1 MYRLPKKFRDQ
12 LRELMGGTIFDE
24 DLNELRNPI
33 ISVGDMVTLSL
44 YEHEIIPKICIV
56 DYKTKRGKIDEESKR
71 KIKKIGDY
79 TIFVKNPPGTISD
92 ELWNSIEH
100 GIKSYSNIKIEV
112 DGEEDLA
119 ALPSI
124 YLAEDGTNILYG
136 IPERGMALVV
146 ANKKNKKI
154 ISEFLNKMPKEKY
167 L

>member
-1 MYRLPKKFRDQ
+1 M
-12 LRELMGGTIFDE
+12 
-24 DLNELRNPI
+24 
-33 ISVGDMVTLSL
+33 
-44 YEHEIIPKICIV
+44 
-56 DYKTKRGKIDEESKR
+56 
-71 KIKKIGDY
+71 
-79 TIFVKNPPGTISD
+79 
-92 ELWNSIEH
+92 WNSIEH

-154 ISEFLNKMPKEKY
+154 VSEFLNKMPKEKY